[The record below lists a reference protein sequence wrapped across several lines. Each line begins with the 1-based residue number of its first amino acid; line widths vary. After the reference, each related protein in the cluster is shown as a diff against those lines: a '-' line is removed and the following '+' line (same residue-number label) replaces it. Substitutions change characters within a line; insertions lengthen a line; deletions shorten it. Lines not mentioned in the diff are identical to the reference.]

1 MPGIVDRTN
10 CGFKLVPTLLVV
22 ERPTNEAD
30 EEWAPLPSPNA
41 GVQLGDE
48 FVGQLNV

>member
-1 MPGIVDRTN
+1 VPGIVDRTN
-10 CGFKLVPTLLVV
+10 GGFELVATLLVV
-22 ERPTNEAD
+22 ERATNETD

-48 FVGQLNV
+48 FVGQLYV